1 MKSHIRPL
9 TSVLTLLLAGCSGS
23 DGDDSTDAPFDG
35 FITKEEAAGND
46 GESDSISASMEDAI
60 IHDEARSGIAGSGIV
75 VAEEDRT
82 SWLIPDDGASFT
94 GPPLQAGE
102 GPASAESCPE
112 QALIVTATEAVGE
125 QICFFSA
132 DDPSTPAA
140 RIDQV
145 IETVEGEDFVRI
157 RLTLN
162 PNFVDNTYGETAVGW
177 GENAAVPGDLAGT
190 ADETTPAP
198 DADVAST
205 MPPPPDKKPKK
216 PKGAKT
222 HTFKDLVG
230 SDHAEMMLTDSNGDV
245 VLHFKVDY
253 VSEDEDAPSGY
264 ASLGVTGGEGD
275 VLIGEAEWILQATT
289 SLDRN
294 LNACGY
300 DEFLENS
307 PVPPTDG
314 AGGEAENWDYRVVYE
329 VWVSLDAF
337 GDADFGEAFIEFVH
351 ASPSKASDNTVD
363 VTAGPCPP
371 DDDPPPGVGGGGAPT
386 TDTPGGGPSGGMG
399 GSGATGPVDI
409 EKAR

>member
-1 MKSHIRPL
+1 MKSHLCPL
-9 TSVLTLLLAGCSGS
+9 VSIATLLLAACSGS
-23 DGDDSTDAPFDG
+23 DDDGDTSTPAAEG
-35 FITKEEAAGND
+35 FITAEEAAGKD
-46 GESDSISASMEDAI
+46 SQSDNAGTASGDEVI
-60 IHDEARSGIAGSGIV
+60 IDDSARSGIAGSGIV
-75 VAEEDRT
+75 IAEDDST
-82 SWLIPDDGASFT
+82 SWLIPDEGASFT

-102 GPASAESCPE
+102 GPATADSCPE
-112 QALIVTATEAVGE
+112 QDLIVTATEAAGE

-132 DDPSTPAA
+132 EDPDTPAA

-177 GENAAVPGDLAGT
+177 GENAEPPEAMA
-190 ADETTPAP
+190 AD
-198 DADVAST
+198 DMLDT
-205 MPPPPDKKPKK
+205 MPPADGKMPPADKKAKAPKA
-216 PKGAKT
+216 AKS

-230 SDHAEMMLTDSNGDV
+230 SDHAEMKLTDSNGDV

-253 VSEDEDAPSGY
+253 VSEDDSAPSGY
-264 ASLGVTGGEGD
+264 ASLGVTGGEGS
-275 VLIGEAEWILQATT
+275 VLVGQAEWILQATT

-300 DEFLENS
+300 DSFLENS
-307 PVPPTDG
+307 PIPPTEG
-314 AGGEAENWDYRVVYE
+314 AEAEAENWDYRVVYE

-371 DDDPPPGVGGGGAPT
+371 DEDPPGGSGGSGGAPT
-386 TDTPGGGPSGGMG
+386 TTTPGGGPSGGMG
-399 GSGATGPVDI
+399 GASSAPVDI